1 MPLTRRTLL
10 GGLTA
15 TSAALAIGRPRLVH
29 AATPGDRRLVLLVLR
44 GGLDGLALVPPYGD
58 RHHVVARGGAAI
70 PPPGSGQGAA
80 LDLDG
85 FFGLHPAMAPLHGWW
100 AEGQLGFVHA
110 VGQAAGKR
118 SHFDAQ
124 DLLEGGGIR
133 PGGVRDGW
141 LNRALAAGGRQQAA
155 AIGGALPLVL
165 RGDHPVTSLD
175 PARDPQADTSF
186 IDRVATLYGID
197 PVLGP
202 ALQQA
207 RDARD
212 APDAMGPGK
221 ARMKGERRSGLPLD
235 TMRATGEL
243 LARPDGPRVATLDVG
258 GWDTHALQS
267 RRLDGMLGGLAAALV
282 ALRGSMG
289 PTWERTLVVAVTE
302 FGRTVRANGT
312 GGTDHGTASVVLLAG
327 GGAVGGEVH
336 GDWPGLGQEV
346 LHEGRDL
353 APTTPMRGLLAGICR
368 DWLGVPEPALYAAVF
383 PGLIGTATVGGL
395 VRRA

>member
-10 GGLTA
+10 GGLGA
-15 TSAALAIGRPRLVH
+15 ASAALAVGRPRLLH

-44 GGLDGLALVPPYGD
+44 GGLDGLALVPPHGD
-58 RHHVVARGGAAI
+58 GHHAAARGDAAI
-70 PPPGSGQGAA
+70 PAPGRGQGAA

-85 FFGLHPAMAPLHGWW
+85 FFGLHPAMAPVHGWW

-124 DLLEGGGIR
+124 DLLEGGGAR

-141 LNRALAAGGRQQAA
+141 LNRALAAGGRQEAA

-175 PARDPQADTSF
+175 PARDPQADPSF
-186 IDRVATLYGID
+186 IDRVATLYAVD

-202 ALQQA
+202 ALRRA
-207 RDARD
+207 RAAQD
-212 APDAMGPGK
+212 PSDAMADGK
-221 ARMKGERRSGLPLD
+221 PRMKAKRKSGLPLD
-235 TMRATGEL
+235 TVRATGEL

-258 GWDTHALQS
+258 GWDTHAQQS
-267 RRLDGMLGGLAAALV
+267 RRLSGMLGGLAAALV
-282 ALRGSMG
+282 ALRESMG
-289 PTWERTLVVAVTE
+289 PTWEHTLVVAVTE

-312 GGTDHGTASVVLLAG
+312 GGTDHGTASAVLLAG
-327 GGAVGGEVH
+327 GGAAGGEVH
-336 GDWPGLGQEV
+336 GAWPGLGREA

-353 APTTPMRGLLAGICR
+353 AATTPMRGLLAGICR
-368 DWLGVPEPALYAAVF
+368 DWLGVPEAALGDTVF
-383 PGLIGTATVGGL
+383 PGLAGTPPVGGL